1 MVDERK
7 DLRDSENKHC
17 LNSIDER
24 WGIFLKTMDIGNTT
38 LDNVKSNCEKNIF
51 AELNTILFKK

>member
-51 AELNTILFKK
+51 AELNTI